1 MSEKSLFF
9 QGGLQQV
16 INLSLAVVPN
26 QEWGQSPP
34 AFHPVAF
41 RNVWRPFLWGL
52 ITMHCW
58 RYSDLGVG
66 SEALRHQQAMWAG
79 AQHNEELPHPNCQ
92 E

>member
-41 RNVWRPFLWGL
+41 RNVWRPFF
-52 ITMHCW
+52 
-58 RYSDLGVG
+58 VG
-66 SEALRHQQAMWAG
+66 TYHHALLEVLRPWSGQ
-79 AQHNEELPHPNCQ
+79 
-92 E
+92 